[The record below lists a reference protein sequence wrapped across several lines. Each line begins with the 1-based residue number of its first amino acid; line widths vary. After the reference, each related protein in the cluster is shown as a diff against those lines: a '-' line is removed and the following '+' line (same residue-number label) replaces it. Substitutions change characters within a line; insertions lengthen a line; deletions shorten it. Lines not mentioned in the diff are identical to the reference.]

1 MFCYRLLSVASLATA
16 VFLSASASAHDV
28 SARQRA
34 AIDAHALAAPP
45 EIEAN
50 SKSLAAYLVQ
60 DLHSDTEK
68 VRAIY
73 RWISD
78 RIAYDVEA
86 FLSGNVQAMSSAEV
100 LQKRVSVC
108 SGFAALF
115 EDLATHAGLEVNSIA
130 GYAKSYGT
138 QQGTHFDQPNHA
150 WNAIKVDGEWR
161 MVDATWGAGYVK
173 EGKYS
178 KVLSESF
185 FLAAPEQFVFSH
197 LPAEERW
204 QLQRTPHLSQQE
216 FEALP
221 LIQPTFFHND
231 ISASEAWNTAKKT
244 DFSGSFVRTFDL
256 PYHMAA
262 IQAAPLEFQLK
273 LDHAYQFKINTEV
286 FEKIAVVQSN
296 LWIEMDRQERDF
308 SINFS
313 SKIQGE
319 LQVMAKKYG
328 EAEYISLLAYELRP

>member
-1 MFCYRLLSVASLATA
+1 MPCYRFLSAACTATA
-16 VFLSASASAHDV
+16 VFFSAGASAHDV
-28 SARQRA
+28 TEKQRA
-34 AIDAHALAAPP
+34 AIDAHALATPS
-45 EIEAN
+45 EIEAD
-50 SKSLAAYLVQ
+50 SKSLATYLVQ

-78 RIAYDVEA
+78 RITYDVDA
-86 FLSGNVQAMSSAEV
+86 FLSGNVQSMSSAEV

-108 SGFAALF
+108 GGFSALF
-115 EDLATHAGLEVNSIA
+115 EELATQAGLEVKSIA

-138 QQGTHFDQPNHA
+138 VQGTHFEKPNHA

-178 KVLSESF
+178 KVLSETF
-185 FLAAPEQFVFSH
+185 FLAPPEQFVFSH

-231 ISASEAWNTAKKT
+231 ISASEAWNTAKKS
-244 DFSGSFVRTFDL
+244 DFSGSFVHTFDL
-256 PYHMAA
+256 PYHVAA
-262 IQAAPLEFQLK
+262 IQLAPLEYQLK
-273 LDHAYQFKINTEV
+273 LDQAYQFKINTEV
-286 FEKIAVVQSN
+286 FEKIALVQSN
-296 LWIEMDRQERDF
+296 LWIEMDRQEQNF

-328 EAEYISLLAYELRP
+328 EPEYTSLLAYELRP

>member
-1 MFCYRLLSVASLATA
+1 MSSYRFLPVAWLVTTLC
-16 VFLSASASAHDV
+16 LSAKVSAHDV
-28 SARQRA
+28 SEKQRA
-34 AIDAHALAAPP
+34 AIDAHALATPS

-50 SKSLAAYLVQ
+50 SKSLATYLVQ
-60 DLHSDTEK
+60 NLNSDTEK

-78 RIAYDVEA
+78 RIAYDVDA
-86 FLSGNVQAMSSAEV
+86 FLTGNVQSMSSAEV
-100 LQKRVSVC
+100 LQKRVGVC
-108 SGFAALF
+108 GGFSALF
-115 EDLATHAGLEVNSIA
+115 EELATQAGLEVKSIA

-138 QQGTHFDQPNHA
+138 VQGTHFEKPNHA

-161 MVDATWGAGYVK
+161 MIDVTWGAGYVK

-178 KVLSESF
+178 KVLSETF
-185 FLAAPEQFVFSH
+185 FLAPPEQFVFSH

-204 QLQRTPHLSQQE
+204 QLQRTPLLSQQE

-221 LIQPTFFHND
+221 LIQATLFHND
-231 ISASEAWNTAKKT
+231 ISASEAWDAAKKS

-256 PYHMAA
+256 PYRVAA
-262 IQAAPLEFQLK
+262 IQAAPLEYQLK
-273 LDHAYQFKINTEV
+273 LDQAYQFKINTAV
-286 FEKIAVVQSN
+286 FEKIALVQSN
-296 LWIEMDRQERDF
+296 LWIEMNRQEREF

-313 SKIQGE
+313 SKIEGE

-328 EAEYISLLAYELRP
+328 EPEYTSLLAYELRP